1 MYEVQIVSGFCAAH
15 RLRDYKGKC
24 EHLHGHN
31 YRVQVTA
38 RSAALGSGGMV
49 MDFGDLKQAA
59 NEVLQRLD
67 HTYLNDIPPFD
78 QIEPSAENI
87 AAYLFQEI
95 STNLVE
101 QADLLYSV
109 SVYESDTSKATFIKD

>member
-1 MYEVQIVSGFCAAH
+1 MYEIQIESGFCAAH

-38 RSAALGSGGMV
+38 RSQALGTGGMV
-49 MDFGDLKQAA
+49 LDFGDLKQAA
-59 NEVLQRLD
+59 NAVLQRLD
-67 HTYLNDIPPFD
+67 HSYLNDLAPFD

-87 AAYLFQEI
+87 ASYLFQEI
-95 STNLVE
+95 AENLGD
-101 QADLLYSV
+101 QSDLLYSV
-109 SVYESDTSKATFIKD
+109 SVYESDTSRATFIKD